1 MDEIGWYGWLIDYWM
16 EGVSSSIMQLS
27 FISSTS
33 FFWCSHEQ
41 ILIVSRPTWLVLLSS
56 IYKSKINQSILR
68 DYFDHKI
75 TTPEHWALLRAPE
88 LWTYGELQWDVNNC
102 PESDGP
108 IEISYDEV
116 CDPSVTADCKA
127 KIVISAERFMANETG
142 KIWEC
147 KARPFTKRDCRR
159 LWLSREWNCMGLHLW
174 DNLIENNPV
183 VNHQAKLTDTLII
196 GIEMTSK
203 LVCIVYLQDTLP
215 GWPCSLL
222 V

>member
-1 MDEIGWYGWLIDYWM
+1 
-16 EGVSSSIMQLS
+16 MQLS

-41 ILIVSRPTWLVLLSS
+41 ILIVSRPTCDSFS
-56 IYKSKINQSILR
+56 YHPFTNQSGHIERLLWPQ
-68 DYFDHKI
+68 DYNSG
-75 TTPEHWALLRAPE
+75 ALGLAMCSRVVDIW
-88 LWTYGELQWDVNNC
+88 WTAMDVNNC
-102 PESDGP
+102 PVSDGP

-116 CDPSVTADCKA
+116 FDPSVTADCKA